1 MTELEIDMNMK
12 IGEWSVIQESGKEL
26 ELVYGPGY
34 TGLSNLGNR
43 WIYCLSNCYYS
54 YIAAVILILS
64 CKFCLLF
71 LSSS

>member
-43 WIYCLSNCYYS
+43 WVITLVTVTIVTLQLLS
-54 YIAAVILILS
+54 
-64 CKFCLLF
+64 
-71 LSSS
+71 